1 MDEDNP
7 LADVSNSNWGTNLEK
22 TRSYAKAEDREKEG
36 KCIKWYKISIKY
48 RNQEKPW
55 KNKKRPKKGKSG
67 KKK

>member
-48 RNQEKPW
+48 RNQ
-55 KNKKRPKKGKSG
+55 
-67 KKK
+67 